1 MTPLPLGIMMHRMR
15 TTITL
20 EPDVAKLVEDAM
32 HRERRSFK
40 AVLNDALRRGL
51 TAQGSAPADKPFKV
65 VPHRAELLPGWDP
78 AGFNRLADDLED
90 EAVMRKSKQGASR

>member
-1 MTPLPLGIMMHRMR
+1 MR

-20 EPDVAKLVEDAM
+20 DADVAKLVEDAM
-32 HRERRSFK
+32 HRERRTFK

-51 TAQGSAPADKPFKV
+51 ATTGGEAEEQPFVV
-65 VPHRAELLPGWDP
+65 VPHHARLLAGWDP

-90 EAVMRKSKQGASR
+90 EAVLRAHAGADR

>member
-1 MTPLPLGIMMHRMR
+1 MR

-20 EPDVAKLVEDAM
+20 DPDVAKLVEDAM
-32 HRERRSFK
+32 HRERRAFK

-51 TAQGSAPADKPFKV
+51 ATADSDAQERPFEV
-65 VPHRAELLPGWDP
+65 VPHHARLLPGWDP

-90 EAVMRKSKQGASR
+90 EAVLLRRLGSGR

>member
-1 MTPLPLGIMMHRMR
+1 MPGMR

-32 HRERRSFK
+32 HRERRTFK

-51 TAQGSAPADKPFKV
+51 APGRPSPADKPFKV

-78 AGFNRLADDLED
+78 AGFNRLADELED
-90 EAVMRKSKQGASR
+90 EAVMQKTARARRR

>member
-1 MTPLPLGIMMHRMR
+1 MLAMR

-51 TAQGSAPADKPFKV
+51 APGRPTPADKPFKV

-78 AGFNRLADDLED
+78 AGFNRLADELED
-90 EAVMRKSKQGASR
+90 EAVMQKNARASRR

>member
-1 MTPLPLGIMMHRMR
+1 MPNMR

-51 TAQGSAPADKPFKV
+51 SAGRPEPAERPFKV

-78 AGFNRLADDLED
+78 AGFNRLADELED
-90 EAVMRKSKQGASR
+90 EAIMHKTARAGRR

>member
-1 MTPLPLGIMMHRMR
+1 MPGMR

-32 HRERRSFK
+32 HRERRTFK

-51 TAQGSAPADKPFKV
+51 APGRPTAADKPFKV

-78 AGFNRLADDLED
+78 AGFNRLADELED
-90 EAVMRKSKQGASR
+90 EAVMQKTARARRR